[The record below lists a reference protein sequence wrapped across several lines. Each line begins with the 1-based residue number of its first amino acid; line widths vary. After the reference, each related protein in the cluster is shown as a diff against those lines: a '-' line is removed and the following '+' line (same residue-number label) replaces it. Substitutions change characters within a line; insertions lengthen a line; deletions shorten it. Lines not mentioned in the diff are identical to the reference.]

1 MPALLP
7 NSIDTSHYDTKLP
20 SDADPKGYFVWKW
33 TVGVQISR
41 VVDYWTSTRI
51 PPYTTLQEIDAG
63 IRRMLHALPDDLRT
77 RHLPADAFP
86 LDRPGAPAVPT
97 SQRMPPQVVAAQTS
111 EETLTR
117 QRIRLAMHFCML
129 FCKLTTDELKWR
141 RIKLTTSKSTC
152 IDRAS
157 CVLWSSVIPRWSL
170 ASRP

>member
-1 MPALLP
+1 MLISQCMPALLP
-7 NSIDTSHYDTKLP
+7 NSIDTNHYDTKLP

-77 RHLPADAFP
+77 RHLPAEAFP
-86 LDRPGAPAVPT
+86 LNRPGASAVQTTRKMHDALVAPA
-97 SQRMPPQVVAAQTS
+97 SAAQAS
-111 EETLTR
+111 EEMLAR

-129 FCKLTTDELKWR
+129 FCK
-141 RIKLTTSKSTC
+141 SMKSG
-152 IDRAS
+152 AS
-157 CVLWSSVIPRWSL
+157 
-170 ASRP
+170 